1 MKNVEHFRPQTSN
14 FKRQTSDLTPQTVLP
29 DEVTLVLG
37 AGGARGLAHVG
48 VLQVLTERGVRV
60 TQVVGSSMG
69 ALVGAV
75 YALDG
80 GMVRLEERL
89 QAGLAAAPSH
99 FSFHRRRLELF
110 ETRPYRRLLAQWFGA
125 RRFEDLR
132 IPTIVNAVDL
142 HSGQEISIRRGR
154 VVPALWAASAIPGL
168 YAPVRHGERLLVDG
182 GLVNPLPLHL
192 VPPAARRFV
201 LAVDVLPEVD
211 ARLEPAHTFAQQGA
225 LIRKLGLLTAVLSKS
240 FDVVAG
246 RQRDAMLRAY
256 PPDLLITPDLRGY
269 STTAY
274 TQGRAI
280 VARGRAAAEAALARV
295 EG

>member
-1 MKNVEHFRPQTSN
+1 MTNVDHFNPQPSTLN
-14 FKRQTSDLTPQTVLP
+14 PQPSTLNPAALP

-48 VLQVLTERGVRV
+48 VLQVLTARGVRV
-60 TQVVGSSMG
+60 TQIVGSSMG

-80 GMVRLEERL
+80 NLERLEERV
-89 QAGLAAAPSH
+89 QAGLAAAPSRLSLH
-99 FSFHRRRLELF
+99 GRRLELF
-110 ETRPYRRLLAQWFGA
+110 ETRPYRRLLAQWFGD

-132 IPTIVNAVDL
+132 IPTVVNAVDL
-142 HSGQEISIRRGR
+142 HSGQEVRIRRGR
-154 VVPALWAASAIPGL
+154 VAPALWAASAIPGL

-182 GLVNPLPLHL
+182 GLLNPLPLHL
-192 VPPAARRFV
+192 VPPAARGFV

-211 ARLEPAHTFAQQGA
+211 ARLEPAHVFAQEGV
-225 LIRKLGLLTAVLSKS
+225 LIRKMGLLTAVLSKS

-269 STTAY
+269 STTDY
-274 TQGRAI
+274 TQGRPI
-280 VARGRAAAEAALARV
+280 LDRGRAAAEAALSRYEV
-295 EG
+295 

>member
-1 MKNVEHFRPQTSN
+1 MKNVDHFNPQPSTLNPRLSTLN
-14 FKRQTSDLTPQTVLP
+14 PPALP
-29 DEVTLVLG
+29 GEVTLVLG

-48 VLQVLTERGVRV
+48 VLQVLTARGVRV
-60 TQVVGSSMG
+60 TQIVGSSMG

-80 GMVRLEERL
+80 NLERLEERV
-89 QAGLAAAPSH
+89 QAGLAAAPSRLSLH
-99 FSFHRRRLELF
+99 GRRLELF
-110 ETRPYRRLLAQWFGA
+110 ETRPYRRLLAQWFGD

-132 IPTIVNAVDL
+132 IPTVVNAVDL
-142 HSGQEISIRRGR
+142 HSGQEVRIRRGR
-154 VVPALWAASAIPGL
+154 VAPALWAASAIPGL

-182 GLVNPLPLHL
+182 GLLNPLPLHL
-192 VPPAARRFV
+192 VPPAARGFV

-211 ARLEPAHTFAQQGA
+211 ARLEPAHVFAQEGV
-225 LIRKLGLLTAVLSKS
+225 LIRKMGLLTAVLSKS

-269 STTAY
+269 STTDY
-274 TQGRAI
+274 TQGRPI
-280 VARGRAAAEAALARV
+280 LDRGRAAAEAALSRL

>member
-1 MKNVEHFRPQTSN
+1 MEHFKPQSSN
-14 FKRQTSDLTPQTVLP
+14 RKAAVLP

-48 VLQVLTERGVRV
+48 VLQVLTARGVRV
-60 TQVVGSSMG
+60 TQIVGSSMG

-80 GMVRLEERL
+80 NLARLEERV
-89 QAGLAAAPSH
+89 QAGLAAAPSRLSLH
-99 FSFHRRRLELF
+99 GRRLELF
-110 ETRPYRRLLAQWFGA
+110 ETRPYRRLLAQWFGD
-125 RRFEDLR
+125 RRFEDLC
-132 IPTIVNAVDL
+132 IPTVVNAVDL
-142 HSGQEISIRRGR
+142 HSGQEVRIRRGP
-154 VVPALWAASAIPGL
+154 VAPALWAASAIPGL

-182 GLVNPLPLHL
+182 GLLNPLPLHL
-192 VPPAARRFV
+192 VPPAARGFV

-211 ARLEPAHTFAQQGA
+211 ARLEPAHVFAQEGA
-225 LIRKLGLLTAVLSKS
+225 LIRKMGLLTAVLSKS

-269 STTAY
+269 STTDY
-274 TQGRAI
+274 TQGRPI
-280 VARGRAAAEAALARV
+280 LDRGRVAAEAALSRFEV
-295 EG
+295 

>member
-1 MKNVEHFRPQTSN
+1 MRSVEHLKSQR
-14 FKRQTSDLTPQTVLP
+14 LP
-29 DEVTLVLG
+29 EELTLVLG
-37 AGGARGLAHVG
+37 AGGARGLAHAG

-60 TQVVGSSMG
+60 TQLVGSSMG
-69 ALVGAV
+69 GLVSAV
-75 YALDG
+75 FALDG
-80 GMVRLEERL
+80 GTVRLEERL
-89 QAGLAAAPSH
+89 QAGLAAAPARL
-99 FSFHRRRLELF
+99 SFHRRRLELF
-110 ETRPYRRLLAQWFGA
+110 ETRPYRRLLAEWFGDRHFA
-125 RRFEDLR
+125 DLR
-132 IPTIVNAVDL
+132 IPTTVNAVDL
-142 HSGQEISIRRGR
+142 HTGQEVQMRRGR
-154 VVPALWAASAIPGL
+154 VVPALWATSAIPGL

-192 VPPAARRFV
+192 VPPAARGFV

-211 ARLEPAHTFAQQGA
+211 ARLEPVHTFSSEGA
-225 LIRKLGLLTAVLSKS
+225 LVRKLGLLTAVVSKS
-240 FDVVAG
+240 FDVIAG

-280 VARGRAAAEAALARV
+280 VERGRVAAEAALARY

>member
-1 MKNVEHFRPQTSN
+1 MTNVDHFNTQPTTLNPQPSTLN
-14 FKRQTSDLTPQTVLP
+14 PAALP

-48 VLQVLTERGVRV
+48 VLQVLTARSVRV
-60 TQVVGSSMG
+60 TQIVGSSMG

-80 GMVRLEERL
+80 NLERLEERV
-89 QAGLAAAPSH
+89 QAGLAAAPSRLSLH
-99 FSFHRRRLELF
+99 GRRLELF
-110 ETRPYRRLLAQWFGA
+110 ETRPYRRLLAQWFGD

-132 IPTIVNAVDL
+132 IPTVVNAVDL
-142 HSGQEISIRRGR
+142 HSGQEVRIRRGR
-154 VVPALWAASAIPGL
+154 VAPALWAASAIPGL

-182 GLVNPLPLHL
+182 GLLNPLPLHL
-192 VPPAARRFV
+192 VPPAARGFV

-211 ARLEPAHTFAQQGA
+211 ARLEPAHVFAQEGV
-225 LIRKLGLLTAVLSKS
+225 LIRKMGLLTAVLSKS

-269 STTAY
+269 STTDY
-274 TQGRAI
+274 TQGRPI
-280 VARGRAAAEAALARV
+280 LDRGRVAAEAALSRL

>member
-1 MKNVEHFRPQTSN
+1 VEHFKPQSSN
-14 FKRQTSDLTPQTVLP
+14 RKAAVLP

-48 VLQVLTERGVRV
+48 VLQVLTARGVRV
-60 TQVVGSSMG
+60 TQIVGSSMG

-80 GMVRLEERL
+80 NLERLEERV
-89 QAGLAAAPSH
+89 QAGLAAAPSRLSLH
-99 FSFHRRRLELF
+99 GRRLELF
-110 ETRPYRRLLAQWFGA
+110 ETRPYRRLLAQWFGD

-132 IPTIVNAVDL
+132 IPTVVNAVDL
-142 HSGQEISIRRGR
+142 HSGQEVRIRRGR
-154 VVPALWAASAIPGL
+154 VAPALWAASAIPGL

-182 GLVNPLPLHL
+182 GLLNPLPLHL
-192 VPPAARRFV
+192 VPPAARGFV

-211 ARLEPAHTFAQQGA
+211 ARLEPAHVFAQEGV
-225 LIRKLGLLTAVLSKS
+225 LIRKMGLLTAVLSKS